1 MTKKEEKIL
10 NLLNTE
16 WNKLKIAMEG
26 LEKSIEKCEKI
37 GIKESYSFDEMEAF
51 DALCIKIARN
61 TDILFK
67 KIHKS
72 IILLLG
78 ERTNSF
84 LDSVNFLIKNNVYQ
98 NEDIV
103 KEIREFRHQIVHEYF
118 IDQIIYL
125 YPKSIELS
133 KKLLKIF
140 QETET
145 YLKNKNWIN
154 QHN

>member
-10 NLLNTE
+10 NLLNNE
-16 WNKLKIAMEG
+16 WNKLKTAMEG

-37 GIKESYSFDEMEAF
+37 GIKESYSFDEIEAF
-51 DALCIKIARN
+51 DSLNSKLARN
-61 TDILFK
+61 SDILFQR
-67 KIHKS
+67 IFRT
-72 IILLLG
+72 IIFLLG
-78 ERTNSF
+78 ENAVTFKDRINLLEKLSIFENTEPIYS
-84 LDSVNFLIKNNVYQ
+84 
-98 NEDIV
+98 
-103 KEIREFRHQIVHEYF
+103 IREFRNQIIHEYF

-133 KKLLKIF
+133 KQLLKIF

>member
-51 DALCIKIARN
+51 DSLNSKLARN
-61 TDILFK
+61 SDILFQR
-67 KIHKS
+67 IFRS
-72 IILLLG
+72 IIFLLG
-78 ERTNSF
+78 ENALTFKDRINLLEKLNIFENTEPIYS
-84 LDSVNFLIKNNVYQ
+84 
-98 NEDIV
+98 
-103 KEIREFRHQIVHEYF
+103 IREFRNQIVHEYF

-133 KKLLKIF
+133 KLLLKIF